1 VPLSAFKEILL
12 QATKLQPDQQKI
24 LQNWA
29 SRLQQWRMHQFA
41 AALLEASGPL
51 RLVGAQLV
59 YLGQPVLG
67 GFVARDQLTMLA
79 EMLEEPSQTKTFI
92 RYLREEVQ

>member
-1 VPLSAFKEILL
+1 L
-12 QATKLQPDQQKI
+12 QATKLQPDQQTI
-24 LQNWA
+24 MQGWA
-29 SRLQQWRMHQFA
+29 NRLQQWHMHQLA

-67 GFVARDQLTMLA
+67 GFVASEQLDTLA
-79 EMLEEPSQTKTFI
+79 AMLEEPNQTDTFI
-92 RYLREEVQ
+92 RYLREEAQ

>member
-1 VPLSAFKEILL
+1 MQVL
-12 QATKLQPDQQKI
+12 KLQPDQQEI
-24 LQNWA
+24 MQGWA

-51 RLVGAQLV
+51 KLVGAQLV

-67 GFVARDQLTMLA
+67 GFVDNEQLDMLA
-79 EMLEEPSQTKTFI
+79 KMLEEPTQTETFI
-92 RYLREEVQ
+92 RYLREEA

>member
-1 VPLSAFKEILL
+1 M

-24 LQNWA
+24 MQGWA
-29 SRLQQWRMHQFA
+29 SRLQQWRMHQLA

-51 RLVGAQLV
+51 KLVGAQLV

-67 GFVARDQLTMLA
+67 GFVANEQLNTLA
-79 EMLEEPSQTKTFI
+79 EMLEEPSRAKTFI

>member
-1 VPLSAFKEILL
+1 M
-12 QATKLQPDQQKI
+12 QG
-24 LQNWA
+24 WA
-29 SRLQQWRMHQFA
+29 NRLQQWHMHQLA

-67 GFVARDQLTMLA
+67 GFVASEQLDTLA
-79 EMLEEPSQTKTFI
+79 EMLEEPNQTDTFI
-92 RYLREEVQ
+92 RYLREEAQ

>member
-1 VPLSAFKEILL
+1 L
-12 QATKLQPDQQKI
+12 QATKLQPDQQTI
-24 LQNWA
+24 MQGWA
-29 SRLQQWRMHQFA
+29 NRLQQWHMHQLA

-67 GFVARDQLTMLA
+67 GFVASEQLDTLA
-79 EMLEEPSQTKTFI
+79 EMLEEPNQTDTFI
-92 RYLREEVQ
+92 RYLREEAQ

>member
-1 VPLSAFKEILL
+1 MQS
-12 QATKLQPDQQKI
+12 
-24 LQNWA
+24 WA
-29 SRLQQWRMHQFA
+29 SRLQHWRVHQLA

-67 GFVARDQLTMLA
+67 GFVADEQLNLLA
-79 EMLEEPSQTKTFI
+79 EMLEEPSRTNAFI
-92 RYLREEVQ
+92 RCLREEVL